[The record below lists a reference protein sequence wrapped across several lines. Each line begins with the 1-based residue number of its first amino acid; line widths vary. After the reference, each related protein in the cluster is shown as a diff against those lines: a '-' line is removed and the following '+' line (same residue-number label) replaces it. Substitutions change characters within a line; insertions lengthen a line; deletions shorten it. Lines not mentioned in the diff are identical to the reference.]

1 MGANDQG
8 ANATQN
14 RWIVIPRTLCF
25 VTHGQ
30 HILLLKRSPNTRI
43 FPNKYNGL
51 GGHIE
56 RNEDARSGA
65 IREIREESGLEV
77 KNVRLRGVIH
87 IDASPS
93 YTSGILLVVF
103 TAEALSREFTNS
115 SEGTLEWVD
124 LAQVYE
130 KDLVE
135 DLPILLPRL
144 FGDRASQT
152 PFAAHASYDAG
163 DRLILRFGDKPE

>member
-8 ANATQN
+8 ANATEG
-14 RWIVIPRTLCF
+14 RWIVIPRTLCL
-25 VTHGQ
+25 VTQGQ
-30 HILLLKRSPNTRI
+30 DILLLKRSPHKRV

-56 RNEDARSGA
+56 RDEDAAAGA
-65 IREIREESGLEV
+65 VREIKEESGLEV
-77 KNVRLRGVIH
+77 QNVHLRGLIH
-87 IDASPS
+87 IDASPA

-103 TAEALSREFTNS
+103 TAEALSRNFTDG
-115 SEGTLEWVD
+115 SEGTLEWVALD
-124 LAQVYE
+124 KIGE

-144 FGDRASQT
+144 FGEQASLA
-152 PFAAHASYDAG
+152 PFSAHVSYDAD
-163 DRLILRFGDKPE
+163 DRLVFRFAED